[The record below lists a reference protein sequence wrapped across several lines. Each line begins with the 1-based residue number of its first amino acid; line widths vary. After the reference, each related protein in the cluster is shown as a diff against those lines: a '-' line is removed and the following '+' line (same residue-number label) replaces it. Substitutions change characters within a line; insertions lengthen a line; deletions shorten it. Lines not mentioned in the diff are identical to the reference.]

1 MGLFDIFKGKPKAD
15 SQEGAPAD
23 KADKNVARLGK
34 VAGDRHA
41 QNYDRIEAIDGLARI
56 ATGDAAA
63 ALLRRFT
70 FHIDPSITDQEE
82 KDAAERGIV
91 AAGESAIEPIRTFC
105 FRAESL
111 TWPLKILKELVPP
124 ERYVDELVQ
133 LLGRFDTDYT
143 RNDDPKQQ
151 IISELEPFRVP
162 AILPAVSRFLEDT
175 SDDVRFAAVATVL
188 AQEDA
193 SAAEPLARAIGVE
206 ESMRVKNRIA
216 EGFASRGFAVPEAQR
231 AAVKSALPSSY
242 ALDASGKVRR
252 G

>member
-1 MGLFDIFKGKPKAD
+1 MGLFDIFKGKAKAETK
-15 SQEGAPAD
+15 EGAPAD

-41 QNYDRIEAIDGLARI
+41 QNYDRIEAIDGLARV

-82 KDAAERGIV
+82 KDAAERGIL
-91 AAGESAIEPIRTFC
+91 AAGEAAIEPIRTFC
-105 FRAESL
+105 LRAESL
-111 TWPLKILKELVPP
+111 TWPLKILKEIVTP
-124 ERYVDELVQ
+124 ERYVEELIQ

-143 RNDDPKQQ
+143 RNVDPKQQ
-151 IISELEPFRVP
+151 IISELEPFRVA
-162 AILPAVSRFLEDT
+162 AILPAVAKFLEDA
-175 SDDVRFAAVATVL
+175 SDDVRFAAVATVF
-188 AQEDA
+188 AQEDP
-193 SAAEPLARAIGVE
+193 AAVEPLARALSVE

-216 EGFASRGFAVPEAQR
+216 EGFAARGYAVPEAHR
-231 AAVKSALPSSY
+231 AAVKAALPPSY

-252 G
+252 S